1 MQKTLSSLLIISA
14 LNTPVSANTKDNSDV
29 EKTVQNTVYD
39 FVNTLNDKLN
49 SELKAEN
56 RPGIQE
62 VSTIQKNKQIIVQVI
77 HDPKIC
83 YSYMVKGIA
92 QSASR
97 VNGVSFQNS
106 FTLDIIDSYCKT
118 DLFYIIQGKGL
129 NKEVIVQYEDLKG
142 NYVTAHRINKQLCKI

>member
-1 MQKTLSSLLIISA
+1 MKSKLTSLIIISL
-14 LNTPVSANTKDNSDV
+14 LNTPVSANTKDNNDV
-29 EKTVQNTVYD
+29 EKKIENTAYD
-39 FVNTLNDKLN
+39 FVNTLNYKLN

-83 YSYMVKGIA
+83 YSNMIEGIA

-118 DLFYIIQGKGL
+118 DLFYIIQGEGL
-129 NKEVIVQYEDLKG
+129 NKQVIVQYEDLKG
-142 NYVTAHRINKQLCKI
+142 NYVAVHRINKQLCKI

>member
-1 MQKTLSSLLIISA
+1 MNSKLTSLIIIGL
-14 LNTPVSANTKDNSDV
+14 LNAPVSANAKDNSDL
-29 EKTVQNTVYD
+29 EKAVQNTAYD
-39 FVNTLNDKLN
+39 FVNTLNYRLN

-83 YSYMVKGIA
+83 YSDMIDGIA

-118 DLFYIIQGKGL
+118 DLFYTIQGKGL

-142 NYVTAHRINKQLCKI
+142 NYVAVHRINKQLCKI